1 MDDSV
6 HYDCE
11 PMLFLELGSVPH
23 KYYLINF
30 KLPEYLNTSTGVP
43 KLVNQHIGR
52 FEYIHMPG
60 EYILHRYISLNL
72 SLFSKKECRGSVL
85 QGE

>member
-60 EYILHRYISLNL
+60 EYIFYVDIFL
-72 SLFSKKECRGSVL
+72 
-85 QGE
+85 